1 MMFSFSRFHHA
12 FLVLCL
18 IVAGGPIGSAFN
30 FSAHAEPMDFYQPDG
45 AVYDPAITKPE
56 EFIGYGLGEKPV
68 RHDVMVGYLRSLARQ
83 SPRMQVSTI
92 GRSHE
97 GRPILSFVV
106 SAPENIER
114 LDEIK
119 ANHKDRLAGKGD
131 AGADPV
137 VVWLNYGVHG
147 AESSGM
153 DAAIPT
159 LYHLAAA
166 TGDDIDTLLRDTVI
180 VVIAIFNPDGHS
192 RRINHVFTFDGT
204 VPVTDRNHEAHNL
217 WIEARTNHYWFD
229 LNRDWLLLTQPES
242 RSWIK
247 VWHDWKPNVS
257 GDFHEQGS
265 DATYYFHPGEPK
277 RKNPLIPDR
286 ERELLAALGEEHAN
300 WLDTQGELYT
310 AEEGFDNFYIGKG
323 STYPSINGSVGIL
336 FEAAAARGG
345 EVDTVNG
352 LRTYAQ
358 NIRLHF
364 NTSLTT
370 IIGAHKLRD
379 DLKAYQRDFFVRAER
394 AARADDRKAFVFTAS
409 GDAARTHAFVTLLK
423 NHDVEVYA
431 LNQDVTLGEATFAKD
446 TSFIVPV
453 AQDQYTM
460 IRGIFDQVT
469 EFEEAVFY
477 DVSGWTLPLAYD
489 LDYAVL
495 DAFRFSQN
503 LLGDAAAGAP
513 PAVPAPSEGAFGYVF
528 SWADYY
534 APRALGR
541 FLRAGAKPRVF
552 LRPKT
557 LTIDGQSV
565 EFDRG
570 SIFIPASTRESLTQS
585 IDGSTL
591 LETAKTVAAR
601 DGVQVYPLQSGNA
614 AAGQGDLGA
623 RSSVHTVREPKILLT
638 FDDGRTRY
646 AAGQLWHLLDHKMH
660 IPVTLRR
667 QRDLARIDLSVYT
680 HILMPGGA
688 RKPDAAL
695 TQSLR
700 RWITGGGTLVATK
713 DAAVWAQATFLTKA
727 DKSEKTAKADGTN
740 GTQKSTTARQNYA
753 AKTLNDAEHLIGG
766 AVFESDLDISHPLAF
781 GFADRRIATMK
792 AGSTPLKGSDDPYAV
807 VAAYGATPLLSGYA
821 SDRRL
826 SELKETPS
834 LIGERMGRGGLIL
847 FADDPAFRATFLGAD
862 RLVLNAIFFADAFQ
876 PARNP

>member
-1 MMFSFSRFHHA
+1 MISFLTRLATVISVGCLL
-12 FLVLCL
+12 LVPL
-18 IVAGGPIGSAFN
+18 GGVGLAQ
-30 FSAHAEPMDFYQPDG
+30 AEPMDFFKPEG

-56 EFIGYGLGEKPV
+56 DFIGYGLGEKPV

-83 SPRMQVSTI
+83 SARLQVSTI

-106 SAPENIER
+106 SAPENMARI
-114 LDEIK
+114 DEIK

-131 AGADPV
+131 AAADPV
-137 VVWLNYGVHG
+137 IVWLNYGVHG

-166 TGDDIDTLLRDTVI
+166 TGDDIDALLRDTVI

-192 RRINHVFTFDGT
+192 RRVNHVYTFDST

-286 ERELLAALGEEHAN
+286 ERELLASLGEEHAN
-300 WLDTQGELYT
+300 WLDKQGELYT

-345 EVDTVNG
+345 EVETVNG
-352 LRTYAQ
+352 VRTYAQ

-370 IIGAHKLRD
+370 ISGAHKMRD
-379 DLKAYQRDFFVRAER
+379 DLKTYQRDFFVRAER
-394 AARADDRKAFVFTAS
+394 AGRNDDRKAFVFTAR
-409 GDAARTHAFVTLLK
+409 GDAARTHAFVRLLK
-423 NHDVEVYA
+423 SHDVDVFA
-431 LNQDVTLGEATFAKD
+431 LNQDITLGEQSFAKA

-469 EFEEAVFY
+469 AFEESVFY

-489 LDYAVL
+489 LDYTVL

-503 LLGDAAAGAP
+503 LLGAAANDQPA
-513 PAVPAPSEGAFGYVF
+513 AVPAPTKGAYGYVF
-528 SWADYY
+528 SWTDYY

-557 LTIDGQSV
+557 LTVDGETV

-570 SIFIPASTRESLTQS
+570 SIFIPAVTRESLTET
-585 IDGSTL
+585 IDGNSL
-591 LETAKTVAAR
+591 LKTAIEVAAR
-601 DGVQVYPLQSGNA
+601 DGVRVYPLQSGNVG
-614 AAGQGDLGA
+614 AGQGDLGA
-623 RSSVHTVREPKILLT
+623 RSSVHTVRAPKVLLT

-688 RKPDAAL
+688 RKPGAEL
-695 TQSLR
+695 TRSLR
-700 RWITGGGTLVATK
+700 RWVNGGGTLVATK
-713 DAAVWAQATFLTKA
+713 DAAAWAQKTFLTKA
-727 DKSEKTAKADGTN
+727 DTAGKKDNKTDEGPAPSGGATR
-740 GTQKSTTARQNYA
+740 ANYA
-753 AKTLNDAEHLIGG
+753 DKTLNDAEHLIGG
-766 AVFESDLDISHPLAF
+766 ALFESDLDISHPLGF
-781 GFADRRIATMK
+781 GFADRRVATMK
-792 AGSTPLKGSDDPYAV
+792 AGSTVLRGSNDPYAV
-807 VAAYGATPLLSGYA
+807 VGAYGETPLLSGYA

-826 SELKETPS
+826 GELKQTPS
-834 LIGERMGRGGLIL
+834 LIGQRMGRGGLIL

-862 RLVLNAIFFADAFQ
+862 KLMMNAIFFADAFQ
-876 PARNP
+876 PARLP